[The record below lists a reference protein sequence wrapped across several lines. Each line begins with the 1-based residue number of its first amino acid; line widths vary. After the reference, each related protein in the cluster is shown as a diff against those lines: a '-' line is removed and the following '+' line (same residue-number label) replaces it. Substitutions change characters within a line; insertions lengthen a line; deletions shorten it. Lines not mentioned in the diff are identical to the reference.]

1 MKIWRIVIGIL
12 LLLCFEI
19 HLLYFVKQSDFFALL
34 LDYTGLF
41 IVYCF
46 LLYSC
51 KEKLSNKFLFSLF
64 FATRVVGLFAFPL
77 LSDDIYRFWW
87 DGYFNLQGFNP
98 FQYKP
103 NELIALHP
111 EYLQDDSIKSI
122 YSHLNSPE
130 YYSVYPAICQFLF
143 LIAAKI
149 SSTNIALF
157 AIVLKVIFIAI
168 DFIIVF
174 YLKKLLDIFNKNNHS
189 SLLYILNPLILIEIH
204 GNFHFEILILLGLC
218 LSLYFL
224 FQNSFFKSGIW
235 FGVSII
241 GKLTSG
247 IFAPLI
253 LLYLAIKNKKSAV
266 LFCIATA
273 IICLSF
279 LIYPGKYYTNFLQ
292 SIRLYFKQFEF
303 NSLLFRPL
311 YQFNFNANFHEL
323 NAHLG
328 QLLSSLFMAVF
339 GFLLISFIRKK
350 LDFFQVIW
358 LSLFMYLICSASIHP
373 WYISTL
379 ILLGTFCFPLST
391 LAWSF
396 LIVVSYAKYNTVTF
410 PYLGNFILF
419 EYMIVIAILSF
430 EILKREGL
438 KSISKSL
445 WISH

>member
-19 HLLYFVKQSDFFALL
+19 HLLYFVKQSDFSALL

-77 LSDDIYRFWW
+77 LSDDIFRFWW

-111 EYLQDDSIKSI
+111 EYLQDASIKSI

-157 AIVLKVIFIAI
+157 AIVLKVIFTTI

-174 YLKKLLDIFNKNNHS
+174 YLKKLLDISNKSNHS

-204 GNFHFEILILLGLC
+204 GNLHFEILILLGLC

-266 LFCIATA
+266 LLCIATA

-279 LIYPGKYYTNFLQ
+279 LIYPGKYYSNFLQ

-303 NSLLFRPL
+303 NSFLFRPL

-339 GFLLISFIRKK
+339 VFLLISFIRKK
-350 LDFFQVIW
+350 IDFFQALW

-379 ILLGTFCFPLST
+379 ILLGTFCFPIST

-419 EYMIVIAILSF
+419 EYMFVIAILSI
-430 EILKREGL
+430 EILKG
-438 KSISKSL
+438 KGQVNNDSKILS
-445 WISH
+445 

>member
-19 HLLYFVKQSDFFALL
+19 HLLYFVKQSDFFVLL
-34 LDYTGLF
+34 FDYTGLF
-41 IVYCF
+41 SVYCF

-103 NELIALHP
+103 NELISLHP
-111 EYLQDDSIKSI
+111 EYLQDASIKSI

-157 AIVLKVIFIAI
+157 AIVLKVIFTTI

-174 YLKKLLDIFNKNNHS
+174 YLKKLLDISNKSNHS

-204 GNFHFEILILLGLC
+204 GNLHFEILILLGLC

-266 LFCIATA
+266 LLCIATA

-279 LIYPGKYYTNFLQ
+279 LIYPGKYYSNFLQ

-303 NSLLFRPL
+303 NSFLFRPL

-339 GFLLISFIRKK
+339 VFLLISFIRKK
-350 LDFFQVIW
+350 IDFFQALW

-379 ILLGTFCFPLST
+379 ILLGTFCFPIST

-419 EYMIVIAILSF
+419 EYMFVIAILSI
-430 EILKREGL
+430 EILKG
-438 KSISKSL
+438 KGQVNNDSKILS
-445 WISH
+445 

>member
-19 HLLYFVKQSDFFALL
+19 HLLYFVKQSDFFVLL
-34 LDYTGLF
+34 FDYTGLF
-41 IVYCF
+41 SVYCF

-111 EYLQDDSIKSI
+111 EYLQDASIKSI

-130 YYSVYPAICQFLF
+130 YYSVYPAICQFIF
-143 LIAAKI
+143 VMAAKI

-157 AIVLKVIFIAI
+157 AIVLKVIFTTI

-174 YLKKLLDIFNKNNHS
+174 YLKKLLDISNKSNHS

-204 GNFHFEILILLGLC
+204 GNLHFEILILLGLC

-247 IFAPLI
+247 IFAPIFITFIYLKQARKATQFIVALI
-253 LLYLAIKNKKSAV
+253 LS
-266 LFCIATA
+266 CIFF
-273 IICLSF
+273 F
-279 LIYPGKYYTNFLQ
+279 LYPGKYYSNFLQ

-303 NSLLFRPL
+303 NSLLSRPL

-339 GFLLISFIRKK
+339 VFLLISFIRKK
-350 LDFFQVIW
+350 IDFFQALW

-379 ILLGTFCFPLST
+379 ILLGTFCFPIST

-419 EYMIVIAILSF
+419 EYMIVIAILSI
-430 EILKREGL
+430 EILKG
-438 KSISKSL
+438 KGQVNNDSKILS
-445 WISH
+445 

>member
-46 LLYSC
+46 LFYSC

-64 FATRVVGLFAFPL
+64 FATRVAGLFAFPL

-98 FQYKP
+98 FQHKP
-103 NELIALHP
+103 NELISLHP
-111 EYLQDDSIKSI
+111 EYLQDASIKSI

-157 AIVLKVIFIAI
+157 AIVLKVIFTAI
-168 DFIIVF
+168 DFIIVI
-174 YLKKLLDIFNKNNHS
+174 YLNKLLETFNKSNHS

-204 GNFHFEILILLGLC
+204 GNLHFEILILLGLC

-224 FQNSFFKSGIW
+224 FQNSFFKSGLW
-235 FGVSII
+235 LGVSII

-273 IICLSF
+273 IIFLSF
-279 LIYPGKYYTNFLQ
+279 LIYPGKYYSNFLQ

-303 NSLLFRPL
+303 NSFLFRPL

-339 GFLLISFIRKK
+339 VFLLISFIRKK
-350 LDFFQVIW
+350 IDFFQALW

-379 ILLGTFCFPLST
+379 ILLGTFCFPIST

-410 PYLGNFILF
+410 PYLGNFIFF
-419 EYMIVIAILSF
+419 EYMIVIAILCY
-430 EILKREGL
+430 EILKREGQVNND
-438 KSISKSL
+438 SKILS
-445 WISH
+445 

>member
-303 NSLLFRPL
+303 NSFLFRPL

>member
-19 HLLYFVKQSDFFALL
+19 HLLYFVKQSDFFVLL
-34 LDYTGLF
+34 FDYTGLF
-41 IVYCF
+41 LVYSF
-46 LLYSC
+46 LLSSC

-103 NELIALHP
+103 NELISLHP
-111 EYLQDDSIKSI
+111 EYLQDASIKSI

-157 AIVLKVIFIAI
+157 AIVLKVIFTTI

-174 YLKKLLDIFNKNNHS
+174 YLKKLLDISNKSNHS

-204 GNFHFEILILLGLC
+204 GNLHFEILILLGLC

-266 LFCIATA
+266 LLCIATA

-279 LIYPGKYYTNFLQ
+279 LIYPGKYYSNFLQ

-303 NSLLFRPL
+303 NSFLFRPL

-339 GFLLISFIRKK
+339 VFLLISFIRKK
-350 LDFFQVIW
+350 IDFFQALW

-379 ILLGTFCFPLST
+379 ILLGTFCFPIST

-419 EYMIVIAILSF
+419 EYMFVIAILCY
-430 EILKREGL
+430 EILKREGQVNNH
-438 KSISKSL
+438 SKILS
-445 WISH
+445 

>member
-19 HLLYFVKQSDFFALL
+19 HLLYFVKQSDFFVLL
-34 LDYTGLF
+34 FDYTGLF
-41 IVYCF
+41 SVYCF

-77 LSDDIYRFWW
+77 LSDDIFRFWW

-111 EYLQDDSIKSI
+111 EYLQDASIKSI

-157 AIVLKVIFIAI
+157 AIVLKVIFTTI

-174 YLKKLLDIFNKNNHS
+174 YLKKLLDISNKSNHS

-204 GNFHFEILILLGLC
+204 GNLHFEILILLGLC

-266 LFCIATA
+266 LLCIATA

-279 LIYPGKYYTNFLQ
+279 LIYPGKYYSNFLQ

-303 NSLLFRPL
+303 NSFLFRPL

-339 GFLLISFIRKK
+339 VFLLISFIRKK
-350 LDFFQVIW
+350 IDFFQALW

-379 ILLGTFCFPLST
+379 ILLGTFCFPIST

-419 EYMIVIAILSF
+419 EYMFVIAILSI
-430 EILKREGL
+430 EILKG
-438 KSISKSL
+438 KGQVNNDSKILS
-445 WISH
+445 

>member
-19 HLLYFVKQSDFFALL
+19 HLLYFVKQSDFFVLL
-34 LDYTGLF
+34 FDYTGLF
-41 IVYCF
+41 SVYCF

-103 NELIALHP
+103 NELISLHP
-111 EYLQDDSIKSI
+111 EYLQDASIKSI

-157 AIVLKVIFIAI
+157 AIVLKVIFTTI

-174 YLKKLLDIFNKNNHS
+174 YLKKLLDISNKSNHS

-204 GNFHFEILILLGLC
+204 GNLHFEILILLGLC

-266 LFCIATA
+266 LLCIATA

-279 LIYPGKYYTNFLQ
+279 LIYPGKYYSNFLQ

-303 NSLLFRPL
+303 NSFLFRPL

-339 GFLLISFIRKK
+339 VFLLISFIRKK
-350 LDFFQVIW
+350 IDFFQALW

-379 ILLGTFCFPLST
+379 ILLGTFCFPIST

-419 EYMIVIAILSF
+419 EYMFVIAILCY
-430 EILKREGL
+430 EILKREGQVNNH
-438 KSISKSL
+438 SKILS
-445 WISH
+445 

>member
-19 HLLYFVKQSDFFALL
+19 HLLYFVKQSDFFVLL
-34 LDYTGLF
+34 FDYTGLF
-41 IVYCF
+41 SVYCF

-51 KEKLSNKFLFSLF
+51 KEKLSNKFLFSFF
-64 FATRVVGLFAFPL
+64 FATRVVGLFAFPM

-111 EYLQDDSIKSI
+111 EYLQDASIKSI

-157 AIVLKVIFIAI
+157 AIVLKVIFTTI

-174 YLKKLLDIFNKNNHS
+174 YLKKLLDISNKSNHS

-204 GNFHFEILILLGLC
+204 GNLHFEILILLGLC

-266 LFCIATA
+266 LLCIATA

-279 LIYPGKYYTNFLQ
+279 LIYPGKYYSNFLQ

-303 NSLLFRPL
+303 NSFLFRPL

-339 GFLLISFIRKK
+339 VFLLISFIRKK
-350 LDFFQVIW
+350 IDFFQALW

-379 ILLGTFCFPLST
+379 ILLGTFCFPIST

-419 EYMIVIAILSF
+419 EYMFVIAILSI
-430 EILKREGL
+430 EILKG
-438 KSISKSL
+438 KGQVNNDSKILS
-445 WISH
+445 

>member
-19 HLLYFVKQSDFFALL
+19 HLLYFVKQSDFFVLL
-34 LDYTGLF
+34 FDYTGLF
-41 IVYCF
+41 SVYCF

-64 FATRVVGLFAFPL
+64 FATRVVGLFAFPM
-77 LSDDIYRFWW
+77 LSDDIFRFWW

-111 EYLQDDSIKSI
+111 EYLQDASIKSI

-157 AIVLKVIFIAI
+157 AIVLKVIFTTI

-174 YLKKLLDIFNKNNHS
+174 YLKKLLDISNKSNHS

-204 GNFHFEILILLGLC
+204 GNLHFEILILLGLC

-266 LFCIATA
+266 LLCIATA

-279 LIYPGKYYTNFLQ
+279 LIYPGKYYSNFLQ

-303 NSLLFRPL
+303 NSFLFRPL

-339 GFLLISFIRKK
+339 VFLLISFIRNKI
-350 LDFFQVIW
+350 DFFQALW

-379 ILLGTFCFPLST
+379 ILLGTFCFPIST

-419 EYMIVIAILSF
+419 EYMIVIAILCY
-430 EILKREGL
+430 EILKRL
-438 KSISKSL
+438 NKLAIHS
-445 WISH
+445 

>member
-1 MKIWRIVIGIL
+1 MKIWRIVTGIL

-19 HLLYFVKQSDFFALL
+19 HLLYFVKQSDFSALL

-51 KEKLSNKFLFSLF
+51 KEKLSNKFLFSFF
-64 FATRVVGLFAFPL
+64 FATRVVGLCAFPL

-111 EYLQDDSIKSI
+111 EYLQDASIKSI

-157 AIVLKVIFIAI
+157 AIVLKVIFTAI
-168 DFIIVF
+168 DFIIVI
-174 YLKKLLDIFNKNNHS
+174 YLNKLLETFNKSNHS

-204 GNFHFEILILLGLC
+204 GNLHFEILILLGLC

-224 FQNSFFKSGIW
+224 FQNSFFKSGLW
-235 FGVSII
+235 LGVSII

-273 IICLSF
+273 IIFLSF
-279 LIYPGKYYTNFLQ
+279 LIYPGKYYSNFLQ

-303 NSLLFRPL
+303 NSFLFRPL

-339 GFLLISFIRKK
+339 VFLLISFIRKK
-350 LDFFQVIW
+350 IDFFQALW

-379 ILLGTFCFPLST
+379 ILLGTFCFPIST

-410 PYLGNFILF
+410 PYLGNFIFF
-419 EYMIVIAILSF
+419 EYMFVIAILCY
-430 EILKREGL
+430 EILKREGQVNND
-438 KSISKSL
+438 SKILS
-445 WISH
+445 

>member
-1 MKIWRIVIGIL
+1 MKIWRIVTGIL

-19 HLLYFVKQSDFFALL
+19 HLLYFVKQSDFSALL

-64 FATRVVGLFAFPL
+64 FATRVAGLFAFPL

-98 FQYKP
+98 FQHKP
-103 NELIALHP
+103 NELISLHP
-111 EYLQDDSIKSI
+111 EYLQDASIKSI

-157 AIVLKVIFIAI
+157 AIVLKVIFTAI
-168 DFIIVF
+168 DFIIVI
-174 YLKKLLDIFNKNNHS
+174 YLNKLLETFNKSNHS

-204 GNFHFEILILLGLC
+204 GNLHFEILILLGLC

-224 FQNSFFKSGIW
+224 FQNSFFKSGLW
-235 FGVSII
+235 LGVSII

-273 IICLSF
+273 IIFLSF
-279 LIYPGKYYTNFLQ
+279 LIYPGKYYSNFLQ

-303 NSLLFRPL
+303 NSFLFRPL

-339 GFLLISFIRKK
+339 VFLLISFIRKK
-350 LDFFQVIW
+350 IDFFQALW

-379 ILLGTFCFPLST
+379 ILLGTFCFPIST

-410 PYLGNFILF
+410 PYLGNFIFF
-419 EYMIVIAILSF
+419 EYMIVIAILCY
-430 EILKREGL
+430 EILKREGQVNND
-438 KSISKSL
+438 SKILS
-445 WISH
+445 

>member
-46 LLYSC
+46 LFYSC
-51 KEKLSNKFLFSLF
+51 KEKLSNKFIFSLF
-64 FATRVVGLFAFPL
+64 FATRVVGLFAFPM

-111 EYLQDDSIKSI
+111 EYLQDASIKSI

-157 AIVLKVIFIAI
+157 AIVLKVIFTTI

-174 YLKKLLDIFNKNNHS
+174 YLKKLLDISNKSNHS

-204 GNFHFEILILLGLC
+204 GNLHFEILILLGLC

-247 IFAPLI
+247 IFAPI
-253 LLYLAIKNKKSAV
+253 FITFIYLKQARKATQFVAALTLS
-266 LFCIATA
+266 CIFF
-273 IICLSF
+273 F
-279 LIYPGKYYTNFLQ
+279 LYPGKYYSNFLQ

-303 NSLLFRPL
+303 NSFLFRPIH
-311 YQFNFNANFHEL
+311 NFLFEHNLHEL
-323 NAHLG
+323 NANLG
-328 QLLSSLFMAVF
+328 FTLSFCFIIILFTLIILVFRNKITLFKALWICQFFYLLCSSTV
-339 GFLLISFIRKK
+339 
-350 LDFFQVIW
+350 
-358 LSLFMYLICSASIHP
+358 HP
-373 WYISTL
+373 WYISSL
-379 ILLGTFCFPLST
+379 ILLGVFAYPITSIS
-391 LAWSF
+391 WSF
-396 LIVVSYAKYNTVTF
+396 LIMLSYIKYDSMNSSYLDTF
-410 PYLGNFILF
+410 VLIEYFLLLIIFIL
-419 EYMIVIAILSF
+419 EV
-430 EILKREGL
+430 R
-438 KSISKSL
+438 ISNKL
-445 WISH
+445 

>member
-46 LLYSC
+46 LFYSC
-51 KEKLSNKFLFSLF
+51 KEKLSNKFIFSLF
-64 FATRVVGLFAFPL
+64 FATRVVGLFAFPM

-111 EYLQDDSIKSI
+111 EYLQDASIKSI

-157 AIVLKVIFIAI
+157 AIVLKVIFTTI

-174 YLKKLLDIFNKNNHS
+174 YLKKLLDISNKSNHS

-204 GNFHFEILILLGLC
+204 GNLHFEILILLGLC

-266 LFCIATA
+266 LLCIATA

-279 LIYPGKYYTNFLQ
+279 LIYPGKYYSNFLQ

-379 ILLGTFCFPLST
+379 ILLGTFCFPIST

-419 EYMIVIAILSF
+419 EYMFVIAILSI
-430 EILKREGL
+430 EILKG
-438 KSISKSL
+438 KGQVNNDSKILS
-445 WISH
+445 

>member
-1 MKIWRIVIGIL
+1 MKIWRIVTGIL

-19 HLLYFVKQSDFFALL
+19 HLLYFVKQSDFSALL

-46 LLYSC
+46 LLYSY

-64 FATRVVGLFAFPL
+64 IATRVVGLCAFPL

-111 EYLQDDSIKSI
+111 EYLQDVSIKSI
-122 YSHLNSPE
+122 YSHVNSPE

-168 DFIIVF
+168 DFIIVI
-174 YLKKLLDIFNKNNHS
+174 YLKKLLETFNKSNHS

-204 GNFHFEILILLGLC
+204 GNLHFEILILLGLC

-266 LFCIATA
+266 LLCIATA

-279 LIYPGKYYTNFLQ
+279 LIYPGKYYSNFLQ

-303 NSLLFRPL
+303 NSFLFRPL

-339 GFLLISFIRKK
+339 VFLLISFIRKK
-350 LDFFQVIW
+350 IDFFQALW

-379 ILLGTFCFPLST
+379 ILLGTFCFPIST

-410 PYLGNFILF
+410 PYLGNFIFF
-419 EYMIVIAILSF
+419 EYMIVIAILCY
-430 EILKREGL
+430 EILKREGQVNND
-438 KSISKSL
+438 SKILS
-445 WISH
+445 

>member
-41 IVYCF
+41 LVYSF
-46 LLYSC
+46 LLSSC
-51 KEKLSNKFLFSLF
+51 KEKLSNKFIFSLF
-64 FATRVVGLFAFPL
+64 FATRVVGLFAFPM

-111 EYLQDDSIKSI
+111 EYLQDASIKSI

-157 AIVLKVIFIAI
+157 AIVLKVIFTTI

-174 YLKKLLDIFNKNNHS
+174 YLKKLLDISNKSNHS

-204 GNFHFEILILLGLC
+204 GNLHFEILILLGLC

-266 LFCIATA
+266 LLCIATA

-279 LIYPGKYYTNFLQ
+279 LIYPGKYYSNFLQ

-303 NSLLFRPL
+303 NSFLFRPL

-339 GFLLISFIRKK
+339 VFLLISFIRNKI
-350 LDFFQVIW
+350 DFFQALW

-379 ILLGTFCFPLST
+379 ILLGTFCFPIST

-419 EYMIVIAILSF
+419 EYMFVIAILSI
-430 EILKREGL
+430 EILKG
-438 KSISKSL
+438 KGQVNNDSKILS
-445 WISH
+445 

>member
-46 LLYSC
+46 LFYSC
-51 KEKLSNKFLFSLF
+51 KEKLSNKFIFSLF

-111 EYLQDDSIKSI
+111 EYLQDASIKSI

-157 AIVLKVIFIAI
+157 AIVLKVIFTTI

-174 YLKKLLDIFNKNNHS
+174 YLKKLLDISNKSNHS

-204 GNFHFEILILLGLC
+204 GNLHFEILILLGLC

-266 LFCIATA
+266 LLCIATA

-279 LIYPGKYYTNFLQ
+279 LIYPGKYYSNFLQ

-339 GFLLISFIRKK
+339 VFLLISFIRKK
-350 LDFFQVIW
+350 IDFFQALW

-379 ILLGTFCFPLST
+379 ILLGTFCFPIST

-419 EYMIVIAILSF
+419 EYMFVIAILSI
-430 EILKREGL
+430 EILKG
-438 KSISKSL
+438 KGQVNNDSKILS
-445 WISH
+445 

>member
-46 LLYSC
+46 LFYSC
-51 KEKLSNKFLFSLF
+51 KEKLSNKFIFSLF
-64 FATRVVGLFAFPL
+64 FATRVVGLFAFPM

-103 NELIALHP
+103 NELISLHP
-111 EYLQDDSIKSI
+111 EYLQDASIKSI

-157 AIVLKVIFIAI
+157 AIVLKVIFTTI

-174 YLKKLLDIFNKNNHS
+174 YLKKLLDISNKSNHS

-204 GNFHFEILILLGLC
+204 GNLHFEILILLGLC

-266 LFCIATA
+266 LLCIATA

-279 LIYPGKYYTNFLQ
+279 LIYPGKYYSNFLQ

-303 NSLLFRPL
+303 NSFLFRPL

-350 LDFFQVIW
+350 IDFFQALW

-379 ILLGTFCFPLST
+379 ILLGTFCFPIST

-419 EYMIVIAILSF
+419 EYMFVIAILSI
-430 EILKREGL
+430 EILKG
-438 KSISKSL
+438 KGQVNNDSKILS
-445 WISH
+445 

>member
-19 HLLYFVKQSDFFALL
+19 HLLYFVKQSDFFVLL
-34 LDYTGLF
+34 FDYTGLF
-41 IVYCF
+41 SVYCF

-111 EYLQDDSIKSI
+111 EYLQDASIKSI

-157 AIVLKVIFIAI
+157 AIVLKVIFTTI

-174 YLKKLLDIFNKNNHS
+174 YLKKLLDISNKSNHS

-204 GNFHFEILILLGLC
+204 GNLHFEILILLGLC

-266 LFCIATA
+266 LLCIATA

-279 LIYPGKYYTNFLQ
+279 LIYPGKYYSNFLQ

-303 NSLLFRPL
+303 NSFLFRPL

-339 GFLLISFIRKK
+339 VFLLISFIRKK
-350 LDFFQVIW
+350 IDFFQALW

-379 ILLGTFCFPLST
+379 ILLGTFCFPIST

-419 EYMIVIAILSF
+419 EYMFVIAILSI
-430 EILKREGL
+430 EILKG
-438 KSISKSL
+438 KGQVNNDSKILS
-445 WISH
+445 

>member
-157 AIVLKVIFIAI
+157 AIVLKVIFTTI

-174 YLKKLLDIFNKNNHS
+174 YLKKLLDISNKSNHS

-204 GNFHFEILILLGLC
+204 GNLHFEILILLGLC

-266 LFCIATA
+266 LLCIATA

-279 LIYPGKYYTNFLQ
+279 LIYPGKYYSNFLQ

-303 NSLLFRPL
+303 NSFLFRPL

-339 GFLLISFIRKK
+339 VFLLISFIRKK
-350 LDFFQVIW
+350 IDFFQALW

-379 ILLGTFCFPLST
+379 ILLGTFCFPIST

-419 EYMIVIAILSF
+419 EYMFVIAILSI
-430 EILKREGL
+430 EILKG
-438 KSISKSL
+438 KGQVNNDSKILS
-445 WISH
+445 

>member
-1 MKIWRIVIGIL
+1 MKIWRIVTGIL

-19 HLLYFVKQSDFFALL
+19 HLLYFVKQSDFSALL

-64 FATRVVGLFAFPL
+64 FATRVAGLFAFPL

-98 FQYKP
+98 FQHKP
-103 NELIALHP
+103 NELISLHP
-111 EYLQDDSIKSI
+111 EYLQDASIKSI

-157 AIVLKVIFIAI
+157 AIVLKVIFTAI
-168 DFIIVF
+168 DFIIVI
-174 YLKKLLDIFNKNNHS
+174 YLNKLLETFNKSNHS

-204 GNFHFEILILLGLC
+204 GNLHFEILILLGLC

-224 FQNSFFKSGIW
+224 FQNSFFKSGLW
-235 FGVSII
+235 LGVSII

-273 IICLSF
+273 IIFLSF
-279 LIYPGKYYTNFLQ
+279 LIYPGKYYSNFLQ

-303 NSLLFRPL
+303 NSFLFRPL

-379 ILLGTFCFPLST
+379 ILLGTFCFPIST

-410 PYLGNFILF
+410 PYLGNFIFF
-419 EYMIVIAILSF
+419 EYMIVIAILCY
-430 EILKREGL
+430 EILKREGQVNND
-438 KSISKSL
+438 SKILS
-445 WISH
+445 